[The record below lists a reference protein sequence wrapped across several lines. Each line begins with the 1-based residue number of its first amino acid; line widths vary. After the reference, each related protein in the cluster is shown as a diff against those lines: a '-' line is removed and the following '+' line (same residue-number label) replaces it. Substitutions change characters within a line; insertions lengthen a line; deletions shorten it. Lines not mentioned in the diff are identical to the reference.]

1 MESSST
7 TGIWLWLIAII
18 KAHDKVKHDW
28 NDGEGI
34 RKDGIAADAMNGNT
48 EIMMRWKTRLE
59 VQRNDEKD
67 HIT

>member
-18 KAHDKVKHDW
+18 KAHDNDDW

-34 RKDGIAADAMNGNT
+34 RKDMIAEEVMNANT

>member
-1 MESSST
+1 MESSSK
-7 TGIWLWLIAII
+7 TGIWLWLIVII
-18 KAHDKVKHDW
+18 KAHDNDDW

-34 RKDGIAADAMNGNT
+34 RKDRIAEEVMNANT